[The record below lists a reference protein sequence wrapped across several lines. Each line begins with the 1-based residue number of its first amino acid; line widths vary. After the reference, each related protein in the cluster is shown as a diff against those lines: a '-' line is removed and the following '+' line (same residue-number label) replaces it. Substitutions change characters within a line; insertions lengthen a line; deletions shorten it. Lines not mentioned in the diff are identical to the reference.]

1 MDPRICG
8 MRAAPTAALDGFRHA
23 FKLHSYSDLTE
34 LDFKWAPP
42 GLLDLPT
49 VVLRCGRYVAGHAT
63 IIILLCFRL
72 LVLWMNAGSLF
83 FYCLGIAS

>member
-1 MDPRICG
+1 MARGYAIC
-8 MRAAPTAALDGFRHA
+8 AVPTAALDGFRHP
-23 FKLHSYSDLTE
+23 FRLHSYSDLTE
-34 LDFKWAPP
+34 LDFKWAPS

-72 LVLWMNAGSLF
+72 LVLWMNAGSLSF
-83 FYCLGIAS
+83 TAWESLPK